1 MSFQTIMPRLGFGTY
16 GRTGPDG
23 VAAMLSA
30 LEVGHRHLDTAQSY
44 GTERGVG
51 EAIRRSGLQRDAVFV
66 TTKITAG
73 NLGAGALI
81 PSLERSLEE
90 LRLDHV
96 DLTLIH
102 WPAPNGEIPLPVY
115 VEQLAEAKEN
125 GLTRW
130 IGVSN
135 FTIAL
140 VEEARRLLGEGQI
153 ATNQVELN
161 PLFRNKKLADH
172 CVAAGILVTCYQP
185 IAQGRLGTDPVLQ
198 RIAERHGAT
207 PEQIGLAFELAN
219 GYAAIP
225 TSGNP
230 DRIRANFES
239 RRIALSQAE
248 IAEIETLDR
257 GQRSIDPDWGPDW
270 D

>member
-1 MSFQTIMPRLGFGTY
+1 MSFQRFMPQLGFGTY
-16 GRTGPDG
+16 GRTGPEG
-23 VAAMLSA
+23 VAAMLLA
-30 LEVGHRHLDTAQSY
+30 LEVGYRHLDTAQDY

-51 EAIRRSGLQRDAVFV
+51 DAIRRSALERDAVFV
-66 TTKITAG
+66 TTKIATG

-90 LRLDHV
+90 LRLEQV

-102 WPAPNGEIPLPVY
+102 WPAPNGKIPLPIY
-115 VEQLAEAKEN
+115 IEQLAEAKAR

-140 VEEARRLLGEGQI
+140 IEQARGLLGDGQI
-153 ATNQVELN
+153 ATNQIELN
-161 PLFRNKKLADH
+161 PLFRNRKLADH
-172 CVAAGILVTCYQP
+172 CMAVGIPVTCYQP
-185 IAQGRLGTDPVLQ
+185 IAQGRLGTEPILQ
-198 RIAERHGAT
+198 RIARRHGAT

-219 GYAAIP
+219 GYSAIP
-225 TSGNP
+225 TSGIP
-230 DRIRANFES
+230 DRIRANLAS
-239 RRIALSQAE
+239 TQIALSAAE
-248 IAEIETLDR
+248 MAEIETVDR
-257 GQRSIDPDWGPDW
+257 GVRSIDPDWGPDW

>member
-30 LEVGHRHLDTAQSY
+30 LEVGYRHLDTAQSY

-51 EAIRRSGLQRDAVFV
+51 EAIRRSGLERDAVFV
-66 TTKITAG
+66 TTKIATG

-81 PSLERSLEE
+81 PSLKRSLEE
-90 LRLDHV
+90 LGLDQV

-102 WPAPNGEIPLPVY
+102 WPAPNGKIPLRVY

-140 VEEARRLLGEGQI
+140 IEEARRLLGDGQI
-153 ATNQVELN
+153 ATNQIELN

-172 CVAAGILVTCYQP
+172 CAAAGILVTCYQP
-185 IAQGRLGTDPVLQ
+185 VAQGRLGADPTLR
-198 RIAERHGAT
+198 RIAGRHGAT
-207 PEQIGLAFELAN
+207 PEQVGLAFELAN

-230 DRIRANFES
+230 DRIRANLDC
-239 RRIALSQAE
+239 RRIVLSQAE
-248 IAEIETLDR
+248 IGEIETLNR
-257 GQRSIDPDWGPDW
+257 GVRSIDPDWGPAW